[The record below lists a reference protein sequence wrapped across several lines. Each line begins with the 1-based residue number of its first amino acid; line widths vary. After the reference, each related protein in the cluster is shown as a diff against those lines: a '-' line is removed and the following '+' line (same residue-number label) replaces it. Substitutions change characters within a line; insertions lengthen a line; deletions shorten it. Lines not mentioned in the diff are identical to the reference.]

1 MTDNPDMPDRH
12 VPNFPNKSPSSVGSG
27 HRQHILKPA
36 FPSFLGK
43 NLSNGSDDILFTR
56 ATHRGDT
63 GTAPIYIIGG
73 ILFFA
78 GLAFVFGFNFPDIG
92 LMMSG
97 IGMVLIRVQEKPKLN
112 FRYVRYTGLPGLVLF
127 MAGLLLFIHVI

>member
-1 MTDNPDMPDRH
+1 MPIRH
-12 VPNFPNKSPSSVGSG
+12 APGTFPNQSLSSVGPG
-27 HRQHILKPA
+27 HCQHILNPA
-36 FPSFLGK
+36 FPSFPGK
-43 NLSNGSDDILFTR
+43 ELPNGTDILFTR

-78 GLAFVFGFNFPDIG
+78 GLAFLFGFNVPDIG

-97 IGMVLIRVQEKPKLN
+97 IGMVLIGVEEKPKLN
-112 FRYVRYTGLPGLVLF
+112 FRYVKYTGLPGLVLF
-127 MAGLLLFIHVI
+127 VAGLLLFIHVI